1 MFVHLIMQNIS
12 LARLAGVEDR
22 QLEETMAEN
31 SIQSWSVKRS
41 LYGIC
46 SWISSRCQSYR
57 QCESW
62 EIIMFTRHEQT
73 GSHVS
78 DLLPLTSVWYFRENE
93 GGSFWQ
99 NYYER
104 GSFWQNYFLRIEV
117 HSTMWS
123 EILSPV
129 RTVLVLNGH
138 SNSSYPGYAVRR
150 WLKNTWCGE
159 NSSGRKV
166 TRGENYIYIQHNSR
180 TQSSTDSTCRQV

>member
-1 MFVHLIMQNIS
+1 M
-12 LARLAGVEDR
+12 
-22 QLEETMAEN
+22 EETGAES

-41 LYGIC
+41 LCGIC
-46 SWISSRCQSYR
+46 SWISSRCQSYT

-62 EIIMFTRHEQT
+62 GDNYVYKAWTNRK
-73 GSHVS
+73 SRVW
-78 DLLPLTSVWYFRENE
+78 PLTSAWYFQEN
-93 GGSFWQ
+93 
-99 NYYER
+99 ER
-104 GSFWQNYFLRIEV
+104 GSFWLNYFLRIEG

-138 SNSSYPGYAVRR
+138 SNRSYPGYAVRR
-150 WLKNTWCGE
+150 WLKNTRCGE

-180 TQSSTDSTCRQV
+180 TQSSTDSTCRQVQGQGEWWSRKHELWWEFQAWPRRGGLT

>member
-1 MFVHLIMQNIS
+1 MKVKMQGVRSLDYAKYFIS
-12 LARLAGVEDR
+12 RTCRVRR
-22 QLEETMAEN
+22 QTQMEETGAEN

-41 LYGIC
+41 LCGIC
-46 SWISSRCQSYR
+46 SWISSLHQSCR

-62 EIIMFTRHEQT
+62 GDNYVYKAWTNRK
-73 GSHVS
+73 SRVW
-78 DLLPLTSVWYFRENE
+78 PLTSAWYFQENE
-93 GGSFWQ
+93 RGSFWQ

-104 GSFWQNYFLRIEV
+104 GSFWQNYFLSIEG

-150 WLKNTWCGE
+150 WLKNTRCGE

-166 TRGENYIYIQHNSR
+166 TRGENYIYI
-180 TQSSTDSTCRQV
+180 